1 MHSPTLRTLARSLGL
16 SRTTIS
22 EALRGSP
29 RVKAETIERV
39 RTAAAAAGYRH
50 NPLAGA
56 VMSEL
61 RRSRTSLFRGV
72 LAVVDLDEPDRP
84 VNSVRFYRELI
95 RGATERAAELG
106 FKVTH
111 FVVGQRGVPLH
122 RLDTILQSRGIQGVI
137 LLPVWRDLN
146 SAKLDWARYAGVYTE
161 YVVDQPA
168 LHSVCSDHYRSMLT
182 VLQRLYALGYQRPGL
197 FVERHSDERLQY
209 RWSAAFLAY
218 HEHHPKL
225 KPAPVLICDKI
236 NRPEFSAWFRRYRPD
251 VVIGHL
257 TEVVPWMR
265 ACGARI
271 PKTHGFFCLNLHLP
285 HPPCAGLDLQP
296 RLIGAHSVELVITQL
311 YQNKR
316 GAPETLSFTFLPSRW
331 IDGPTLRSAPP
342 KERASK

>member
-1 MHSPTLRTLARSLGL
+1 MPSPTLRTLAKLLGL

-29 RVKAETIERV
+29 RVKATTVVRV

-61 RRSRTSLFRGV
+61 RRSRSGLFRGV

-106 FKVTH
+106 FKVSH
-111 FVVGQRGVPLH
+111 FVVGRRGVPLH

-137 LLPVWRDLN
+137 LLPVWGDPN
-146 SAKLDWARYAGVYTE
+146 FSKLDWTRYAGVYTE
-161 YVVDQPA
+161 YVVERPA
-168 LHSVCSDHYRSMLT
+168 LQSVCSDHYRSMMT
-182 VLQRLYALGYQRPGL
+182 VLSRLYALGYRRPGL
-197 FVERHSDERLQY
+197 FLPRHYDERLQY
-209 RWSAAFLAY
+209 RWSGAFLAY
-218 HEHHPKL
+218 HQYHRERT
-225 KPAPVLICDKI
+225 PAPLLMRDEI
-236 NRPEFSAWFRRYRPD
+236 NRREFSAWFLRHRPD

-257 TEVVPWMR
+257 TEALAWMR

-271 PKTHGFFCLNLHLP
+271 PQTHGFFCLNTHRP
-285 HPPCAGLDLQP
+285 HPPCAALDLQP
-296 RLIGAHSVELVITQL
+296 RLIGARGVDLVISQL
-311 YQNKR
+311 YQNQR
-316 GAPETLSFTFLPSRW
+316 GAPEQPSFTFLPSRW
-331 IDGPTLRSAPP
+331 IDGPTLRPAAPAGP
-342 KERASK
+342 KGK